1 MFSTRLWALWV
12 LFQALPLT
20 NPPMVV
26 GTDSSH
32 SQRASRASR
41 ATPRQHFHSTFF
53 LESCIFSIYQLIRY
67 WHHSQSNVSR
77 CRGCLSCSWPPLGCQ
92 RSQKAPPPPRPRG
105 LQALLSCTKALVTAV
120 PKTLRGLH
128 K

>member
-32 SQRASRASR
+32 SQRASRAPR

-53 LESCIFSIYQLIRY
+53 LESCIFFYLSANSVLASLSKQ
-67 WHHSQSNVSR
+67 
-77 CRGCLSCSWPPLGCQ
+77 CLKVQGVPVLLLAPLGL
-92 RSQKAPPPPRPRG
+92 P
-105 LQALLSCTKALVTAV
+105 AV
-120 PKTLRGLH
+120 PKSPTTTMAPWAAGFALVH
-128 K
+128 

>member
-12 LFQALPLT
+12 LFQA
-20 NPPMVV
+20 NPPIVV
-26 GTDSSH
+26 GTDSSRP
-32 SQRASRASR
+32 QRAPRAPT
-41 ATPRQHFHSTFF
+41 ATPGQHFHSTFF
-53 LESCIFSIYQLIRY
+53 LGCCIFSIYQLIRY
-67 WHHSQSNVSR
+67 RHHSQSNVSR

-92 RSQKAPPPPRPRG
+92 RPQKAPPPPRPRG
-105 LQALLSCTKALVTAV
+105 LWGLLSCTKALVTAV